1 MNLSQIGDRIPNFYD
16 RAIDLE
22 DLDFS
27 QINPKKAITIIK
39 HRIAIKK
46 TIEILEAKMQDLP
59 TLAELGSLSGL
70 SRTYFSQ
77 VFKETTGM
85 KLQEYITEV
94 RLKKAKNLLSNIDLK
109 IKEVAYETGFKD
121 PNYFCRTFKRKMGLN
136 PTNWRVK
143 KLIKS
148 GNRN

>member
-1 MNLSQIGDRIPNFYD
+1 MNSSQIENRIPNFYD
-16 RAIDLE
+16 
-22 DLDFS
+22 
-27 QINPKKAITIIK
+27 KAINLVNFPQIDSQKAMTTIK
-39 HRIAIKK
+39 HRMAVQKA
-46 TIEILEAKMQDLP
+46 IEIIEAKMQDLP

-136 PTNWRVK
+136 PTSWRLK
-143 KLIKS
+143 KLLKS

>member
-1 MNLSQIGDRIPNFYD
+1 MNLSQIENRIPNFYD
-16 RAIDLE
+16 KPIILVNFPQID
-22 DLDFS
+22 S
-27 QINPKKAITIIK
+27 QKAMTTIK
-39 HRIAIKK
+39 HRMAIQKA
-46 TIEILEAKMQDLP
+46 IEIIEAKMQDLP
-59 TLAELGSLSGL
+59 TLGELASLSGL

-94 RLKKAKNLLSNIDLK
+94 RFKKAENLLSNIDLK
-109 IKEVAYETGFKD
+109 IKEVAYEIGFGD
-121 PNYFCRTFKRKMGLN
+121 PNYFSRTFKRKMGLN

-143 KLIKS
+143 KLLKS